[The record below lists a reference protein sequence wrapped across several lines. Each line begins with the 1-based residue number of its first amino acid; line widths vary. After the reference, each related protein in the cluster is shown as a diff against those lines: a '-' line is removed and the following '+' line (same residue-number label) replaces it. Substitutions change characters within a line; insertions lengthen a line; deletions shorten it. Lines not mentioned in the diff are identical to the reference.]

1 MNIALKKHDNV
12 VTQNKTLRNAIVPMK
27 IKRQTR
33 LDCSGNL
40 DCWNN
45 EYRHTALTRFLENQI
60 RQMHHG
66 DRLPV
71 VRDLMQRFKVSQS
84 TLEHALRELENK
96 HLIIRR
102 RSSGIYVNQQDKR
115 QDARHAIGVVVSDI
129 SDPFCA
135 LLVKGIERKLAAQN
149 QAAIICN
156 GQEGFQA
163 ELKAVHSLH
172 GKIDGA
178 IINATTNNVHNPDY
192 VRYFS
197 NLAQNREFPF
207 LLVDIMIPG
216 VNARF
221 VGFDN
226 FKAFFE
232 MAYVLVGS
240 KTRFQRVYY
249 LGALECITGAER
261 INGFRAGLREN
272 HVSEEFLKIINVSL
286 PVSEIFLPVDDLRGK
301 RPSLIVS
308 ASPLI
313 LPKLLAFC
321 GAQNLRIPEDVVV
334 ASVLEENFRDY
345 IIAPVLGWVKPSVKL
360 GELAVKLI
368 QAIIAGKPARQITR
382 IALERSTP
390 KALSHIFD

>member
-1 MNIALKKHDNV
+1 
-12 VTQNKTLRNAIVPMK
+12 MK

-33 LDCSGNL
+33 LDRSGNL
-40 DCWNN
+40 DRWNN
-45 EYRHTALTRFLENQI
+45 ESRHAALARLLENQI
-60 RQMHHG
+60 RQMRHG

-71 VRDLMQRFKVSQS
+71 VRDLMQRFKISQS

-96 HLIIRR
+96 RLIIRR
-102 RSSGIYVNQQDKR
+102 RSSGIYVNRQDKR
-115 QDARHAIGVVVSDI
+115 QVLRHAIGVVVADI
-129 SDPFCA
+129 TDPFCA

-156 GQEGFQA
+156 GQEGFQD
-163 ELKAVHSLH
+163 ELKAIHSLH
-172 GKIDGA
+172 GRIDGA
-178 IINATTNNVHNPDY
+178 IIHATTNNVHNPEY

-197 NLAQNREFPF
+197 NLVRNREFPF

-216 VNARF
+216 VNAPF

-249 LGALECITGAER
+249 LGALESVVGTER

-272 HVSEEFLKIINVSL
+272 HVSEEFLKISNVS
-286 PVSEIFLPVDDLRGK
+286 PPFSEISLPADDLRGK
-301 RPSLIVS
+301 RPALIVS

-313 LPKLLAFC
+313 LPKILAFC
-321 GAQNLRIPEDVVV
+321 AAHNLRIPEDVVI

-345 IIAPVLGWVKPSVKL
+345 INTPVLGWVKPSVKL

-368 QAIIAGKPARQITR
+368 QAIIAGKPVRQITR
-382 IALERSTP
+382 ITLERSTP